1 MIIDTS
7 QGSIE
12 TYGDIKEFKTSIDP
26 KNLEFITTLLSSNLY
41 SDPEQSFIR
50 EIVSNAWDSHVEAGT
65 TDTPVI
71 VKFTKNSWN
80 DNSVTIRDYGTGLSP
95 ERFKEVYCN
104 IGSSTKRE
112 SNDFIGG
119 FGIGKYSSLAC
130 SNTVYI
136 TSYYEGTAYYY
147 VMVKSG
153 NSITTNLLMEKPT
166 TEKNGVEVTI
176 KNIESLNPYVKA
188 LDYIVF
194 FPNVYVDYQG
204 ADLNSA
210 KLKRFTN
217 FAAATIR
224 TKSKLLLGN
233 VLYPCNNSLLNQ
245 ESRDFLSA
253 IENTGIVV
261 RFEVGEINITPN
273 RESIIYTSDT
283 IKKIEARIRAAKDE
297 LDKMVDAK
305 VTKDYDNLEEY
316 YKAISTTVYY
326 DPVTDELKSGYMG
339 YRVEPGDM
347 NNTSVTYNGTDLRT
361 LKSNINSLLSLRL
374 PNFKGIVCDD
384 KIYQKKFPY
393 SCWNGDQIKAGKIVM
408 LNEGTRLINSVK
420 IYLRENWDR
429 YAVVTYFTLDEFKD
443 YIKEELKGVL
453 ALPDVPEV
461 TIIVEGAYDALMG
474 KVKQVDLD
482 SDDTYLK
489 VKEELSAGN
498 LGTVATKEVILYV
511 YNSSNCYKDKRN
523 FKRFAQALNYIKSLK
538 QGVILANMDAD
549 ETLLWSIAELRGF
562 RLIKARKDIVSDLR
576 ALNLSCIVDI
586 DWLMNN
592 DPVLRTVAAIKKSF
606 PSGIDQSC
614 VGRVCDNISPDLAK
628 EFKRVCSYYTKYVQ
642 NNYTYSGLASKAA
655 NEGRCDSYTMYIC
668 GLMKRYMKKHKEAE
682 EVVYSAA
689 AVSPSVLTTA
699 VVVRTRAYRVSTQ
712 AYKRMKDNKLLN
724 VLCKR

>member
-7 QGSIE
+7 QGNIE

-71 VKFTKNSWN
+71 VKFCRNSWH

-176 KNIESLNPYVKA
+176 KNIESLDPYIKA

-194 FPNVYVDYQG
+194 FPNVYVDCPG
-204 ADLNSA
+204 NDLNSA

-233 VLYPCNNSLLNQ
+233 VLYPCNNSLLNR
-245 ESRDFLSA
+245 ESRDFLDA
-253 IENTGIVV
+253 IEDTGIVV

-273 RESIIYTSDT
+273 RESIIYTLDT
-283 IKKIEARIRAAKDE
+283 IKKIEARIKAAKDE
-297 LDKMVDAK
+297 LDKIVDAK

-326 DPVTDELKSGYMG
+326 EPISDELNSSYMG
-339 YRVEPGDM
+339 YRVEPGEM
-347 NNTSVTYNGTDLRT
+347 SSTSVTFNGTDLRT
-361 LKSNINSLLSLRL
+361 LKSNISSLLSLKL
-374 PNFKGIVCDD
+374 PNFKGIICDD
-384 KIYQKKFPY
+384 KVYQKKYSY
-393 SCWNGDQIKAGKIVM
+393 SCWNGDQMKADKIVM

-420 IYLRENWDR
+420 IYLRENWNR
-429 YAVVTYFTLDEFKD
+429 YAVMTYLTLDEFKD

-453 ALPDVPEV
+453 ALPDVPESAIV
-461 TIIVEGAYDALMG
+461 VEGAYDALLA

-498 LGTVATKEVILYV
+498 LGTVATKEAILYV
-511 YNSSNCYKDKRN
+511 YDKNICCKNKLN
-523 FKRFAQALNYIKSLK
+523 FGRFTQALDYIKKLK
-538 QGVILANMDAD
+538 KGVILANMDAD
-549 ETLLWSIAELRGF
+549 ESPLWNIAKLRGF
-562 RLIKARKDIVSDLR
+562 ILIKARKDIVADLK
-576 ALNLSCIVDI
+576 ALNLTCLVDI
-586 DWLMNN
+586 DWVMND

-606 PSGIDQSC
+606 PQGIDQGC
-614 VGRVCDNISPDLAK
+614 VQRICNNISSDLSK
-628 EFKRVCSYYTKYVQ
+628 EFKMICAYYNKYIVGSY
-642 NNYTYSGLASKAA
+642 NYPGIASRAA
-655 NEGRCDSYTMYIC
+655 NQGKCDPYTMYIC
-668 GLMKRYMKKHKEAE
+668 GLMKKYIEKHKEAE
-682 EVVYSAA
+682 AVVNS
-689 AVSPSVLTTA
+689 VTPDSPSVLTIA

-712 AYKRMKDNKLLN
+712 AYKKMKDNKLLN
-724 VLCKR
+724 VLCKK